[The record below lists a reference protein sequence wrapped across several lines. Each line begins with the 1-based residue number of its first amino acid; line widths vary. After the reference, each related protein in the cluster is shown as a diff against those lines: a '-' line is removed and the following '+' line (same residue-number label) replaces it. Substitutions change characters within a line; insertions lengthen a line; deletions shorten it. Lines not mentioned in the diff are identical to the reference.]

1 MPQRTATLAEIAQE
15 AGVSTPTV
23 SRVLNGRP
31 GISAPKR
38 DEIERLLEERG
49 YERRKSRRETSLLD
63 FVIVSLET
71 QWATELLRGAQ
82 AEAARAGADLVVTA
96 TNGSPAG
103 SPDWL
108 QRLSARG
115 TDGIVIVVTEVDPI
129 AREELARLNLPVVL
143 VDPVGTDT
151 ESFVTVSAADWTGAR
166 DATDHL
172 LDLGHTRI
180 GFVTGPLNL
189 ECHQDRLDGY
199 LSALGRR
206 GISPDRSLIRF
217 GDSLTSGGIAFG
229 GELLDMDD
237 RPTAILS
244 GSDEQAY
251 GIYLAA
257 RERGL
262 RIPEDVSVV
271 GFDDVDLCRWVSP
284 QLTTVHQPL
293 AGMASEAARL
303 ALAMSR
309 GEAVATRRVQLS
321 AELVVRE
328 STGPAP
334 STVTPVRPV
343 AG

>member
-1 MPQRTATLAEIAQE
+1 MSQRAATLAEIARV

-31 GISAPKR
+31 GISASKR

-49 YERRKSRRETSLLD
+49 YERRKPRREVSLLD

-82 AEAARAGADLVVTA
+82 AEAARSGADLVVTS
-96 TNGSPAG
+96 TEGSRAL
-103 SPDWL
+103 SPEWL

-115 TDGIVIVVTEVDPI
+115 TDGIVVVVSEVDPI
-129 AREELARLNLPVVL
+129 AREELARLNVPVVL
-143 VDPVGTDT
+143 VDPVGSDT
-151 ESFVTVSAADWTGAR
+151 ESFVTVSAADWSGAR

-206 GISPDRSLIRF
+206 GLAPDRDLIRF
-217 GDSLTSGGIAFG
+217 GDSLTSGGIALG
-229 GELLDMDD
+229 GELLDLDE

-262 RIPEDVSVV
+262 RIPEDLSVV
-271 GFDDVDLCRWVSP
+271 GFDDVDLCRWVTP

-309 GEAVATRRVQLS
+309 GETVANRRVQLS
-321 AELVVRE
+321 AELIVRE
-328 STGPAP
+328 STAPPA
-334 STVTPVRPV
+334 S
-343 AG
+343 A